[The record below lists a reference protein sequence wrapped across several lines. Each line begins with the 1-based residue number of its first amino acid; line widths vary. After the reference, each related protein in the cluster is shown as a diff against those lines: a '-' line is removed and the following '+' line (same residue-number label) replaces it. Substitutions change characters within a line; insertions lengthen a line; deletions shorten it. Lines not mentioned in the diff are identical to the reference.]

1 LHLALVISALETGG
15 AQRVI
20 SVLAEHW
27 ASRGLRV
34 TLITLAPPETD
45 AYRLSPRVRRV
56 GLHLMGAPAHPLQ
69 AARLNRRRWRALRQA
84 VRDAAPDVVIAFV
97 ADTNVLTLA
106 ACLGLGIPVVVSER
120 SDPRRY
126 AIGRLRSFLRRR
138 LYPRAGAVVV
148 QTEAAARWMRGE
160 VPRARVRVV
169 PNPALPPPAPE
180 PAAGPPQTDRTIVAL
195 GRLKRE
201 KGFDILVSAF
211 GICAPRHPDWSL
223 LLIGE
228 GEERRT
234 LESQIA
240 SLGLGGRVRLA
251 GHVERP
257 GGLLR
262 AASIFVLPSR
272 YEGFPNS
279 LLEGMACGLPA
290 VAVDCPSGPSEII
303 EHDRNGLLVPPE
315 DPGALAAALD
325 RLMSCD
331 GERSR
336 LGAEA
341 ARVLTRFDLARVA
354 ALWEALID
362 ESVRA

>member
-1 LHLALVISALETGG
+1 LHVALVISALETGG

-20 SVLAEHW
+20 SVLADHW
-27 ASRGLRV
+27 AASGREV

-45 AYRLSPRVRRV
+45 AYRMSPGVRRV
-56 GLHLMGAPAHPLQ
+56 GLRLMGAPAHPLQ
-69 AARLNRRRWRALRQA
+69 AARLNRRRWSALRRA
-84 VRDAAPDVVIAFV
+84 VRAAAPDVVIAFV
-97 ADTNVLTLA
+97 AETNVLTLA
-106 ACLGLGIPVVVSER
+106 ACLGLGIPVIVSER
-120 SDPRRY
+120 ADPRHY
-126 AIGRLRSFLRRR
+126 PIGRLRSFLRRR
-138 LYPRAGAVVV
+138 LYPLSGAVVV
-148 QTEAAARWMRGE
+148 QTEAVARWMRRE

-169 PNPALPPPAPE
+169 PNPALPPPGPE
-180 PAAGPPQTDRTIVAL
+180 PASGPPQTDRSVVAV

-201 KGFDILVSAF
+201 KGFDVLVSAF
-211 GICAPRHPDWSL
+211 ALCALRHPDWSL

-228 GEERRT
+228 GEERGS

-240 SLGLGGRVRLA
+240 ALGLDGRVRLA
-251 GHVERP
+251 GHLERP

-262 AASIFVLPSR
+262 SASIFALPSR

-290 VAVDCPSGPSEII
+290 VAVDCPSGPAEII

-325 RLMSCD
+325 RLMSSAAD
-331 GERSR
+331 RRR

-354 ALWEALID
+354 GLWEAVID
-362 ESVRA
+362 ETVRA